1 MVTLGTF
8 RVLEIIDDGKIIYAN
23 DFVYNDS
30 VLHGRCFFFFF
41 FFFIELVESSV
52 KEDEKR

>member
-8 RVLEIIDDGKIIYAN
+8 RVLEIIDDGKIIYGESRKTSFATIPFCME
-23 DFVYNDS
+23 DFFS
-30 VLHGRCFFFFF
+30 

-52 KEDEKR
+52 KEDEKG